1 MAGRGRDTE
10 RRVTLADVA
19 ARAGVSRA
27 TASRALGGD
36 ARISEP
42 TRDAVRA
49 AATALR
55 YVPNA
60 AARSLRVRRTRVL
73 GLLIADLSDPVHG
86 QVAAGFEEAAAR
98 HGYTV
103 VFVTGSNVLT
113 AERRAIRAF
122 VEHGV
127 DAIALV
133 SSVIDPAEARDL
145 AGAERTLIVVQPDH
159 AGMLRV
165 RSAPPDG
172 VIVTDDA
179 GGVEVAV
186 RHLLDA
192 GHARIMYLGI
202 GDRPSNLLRRRTAER
217 VVAEA
222 GLTPVPSGSVDDDAW
237 RDPEAVAA
245 SLPTPTPDAVVC
257 YDDKLALALLD
268 GLRSRGVRVPDDVS
282 VTGFDGIP
290 FAALSNPRLTTV
302 STPTVEMGR
311 TAAVSLVEAIGTGS
325 LPPGLVLPTELVVRE
340 SARRARAS
348 LPVGARGHGRPATVA
363 TPAAA
368 R

>member
-1 MAGRGRDTE
+1 MG
-10 RRVTLADVA
+10 RVTLADVA

-27 TASRALGGD
+27 TASRALAGD
-36 ARISEP
+36 PRISEP

-49 AATALR
+49 AAGELR

-86 QVAAGFEEAAAR
+86 QVAAGFEEEAAR

-103 VFVTGSNVLT
+103 VFVTGSNVLA

-133 SSVIDPAEARDL
+133 SSVIDPAEAREL
-145 AGAERTLIVVQPDH
+145 AGGERTLIVVQPDH
-159 AGMLRV
+159 GGMMRA
-165 RSAPPDG
+165 RGAPPDG

-179 GGVEVAV
+179 GGIEEAV
-186 RHLLDA
+186 RHLLAA
-192 GHARIMYLGI
+192 GHTRIMYLGT
-202 GDRPSNLLRRRTAER
+202 GAQASNLLRRRTMER

-222 GLTPVPSGSVDDDAW
+222 GLQSLPSGSVDGDAW
-237 RDPEAVAA
+237 RDPALVA
-245 SLPTPTPDAVVC
+245 SCLPRPIPDAVVC

-268 GLRSRGVRVPDDVS
+268 GLRARGVRVPDEVS

-311 TAAVSLVEAIGTGS
+311 VAARCLVEAIGSGS

-340 SARRARAS
+340 SVRSATRSRHARA
-348 LPVGARGHGRPATVA
+348 GDAGRASDASRV
-363 TPAAA
+363 AA